1 MVVVMLTRKDEEM
14 REGFDDTSFSL
25 GSPLLP
31 LWNDVGPKISRYW
44 TTRLGAAGLSNFWLH
59 ARIPLLIYVLY
70 NVVRCTFSSRNTLL

>member
-1 MVVVMLTRKDEEM
+1 MVLVMLTRKDEET

-44 TTRLGAAGLSNFWLH
+44 TTRAVGLSNFWLH
-59 ARIPLLIYVLY
+59 GRIPRLVYVLDS
-70 NVVRCTFSSRNTLL
+70 VVRCTFSSRNTLL